1 MRNLESRRAVGRH
14 LSARR
19 ETVSAARSPGKLRY
33 ISALDFIELSIPLDV
48 DFLGEAATRAREREL
63 LQ

>member
-1 MRNLESRRAVGRH
+1 VRNLESWRAVGRH

-19 ETVSAARSPGKLRY
+19 ETVSAARSPGKLRC
-33 ISALDFIELSIPLDV
+33 ISALDFVELSIPLDV